1 MAKQKR
7 RIGITSRK
15 QLARLERENLQKR
28 AITIGAIAV
37 AIIVIGITAFG
48 LIKEG
53 IFDPQKPIITLGQ
66 EEVSLRE
73 FQTWA
78 RFKRFQLVNQYA
90 NYYSF
95 MQSFGDEGT
104 QSLIENNLRQIQFQ
118 LEPFFLGATVI
129 DEIVADILIRQE
141 ADSRGITVT
150 DAEVDKY
157 IAENFFLHF
166 PEGTPTPMPTQ
177 EPIPTSTLTTLQL
190 TLVPQEPTEE
200 ETTVSE
206 GTDPEESDAQQSG
219 SESGDAEGTEAE
231 QIEDGPADS
240 DAEPTVNPPTPTLLT
255 DEEYQAELQGY
266 LSYINSFANV
276 SEEELRW
283 MIEAD
288 LYQQKLMDAMTSD
301 IETEEEQV
309 WARHIL
315 VAEEE
320 ETAQVYDR
328 LEAGEAFQ
336 DLAIELST
344 DTGSGALGGDLG
356 WFGTGQM
363 VAAFEHAAFE
373 LEIGEISDP
382 VESNFGWH
390 IVQVLGREV
399 RQISNDRIEQI
410 QQQTF
415 QEWLA
420 AARENAEVVIDD
432 SWSEDVPDTPTIPP
446 HLLLPS
452 E

>member
-7 RIGITSRK
+7 RINITSRK
-15 QLARLERENLQKR
+15 QLARLERENLQRR
-28 AITIGAIAV
+28 AIIFGAIFVAV
-37 AIIVIGITAFG
+37 VVIGITAFG

-53 IFDPQKPIITLGQ
+53 FIDPQKPVVTVDD
-66 EEVSLRE
+66 EEVNLRE

-90 NYYSF
+90 NYFSF

-141 ADSRGITVT
+141 AESRGITVT
-150 DAEVDKY
+150 AAEVDQY
-157 IAENFFLHF
+157 IAENFFLHY
-166 PEGTPTPMPTQ
+166 PDGTPTPIPTQ
-177 EPIPTSTLTTLQL
+177 EPIPTSTLTSLQM
-190 TLVPQEPTEE
+190 TLVPQEPTDESEPAEE
-200 ETTVSE
+200 DTT
-206 GTDPEESDAQQSG
+206 
-219 SESGDAEGTEAE
+219 DAEGTEAE
-231 QIEDGPADS
+231 QSEAEGAETEAEGSDADETE
-240 DAEPTVNPPTPTLLT
+240 AEPTVTFPTPTVLS
-255 DEEYQAELQGY
+255 DEAYQAELQDY
-266 LSYINSFANV
+266 LSYINSFADV
-276 SEEELRW
+276 TEEDLRW

-288 LYQQKLMDAMTSD
+288 IYQQRLMEAMTAD

-320 ETAQVYDR
+320 ETALVFER
-328 LEAGEAFQ
+328 LDAGEAFP
-336 DLAIELST
+336 DLAMELST

-356 WFGTGQM
+356 WFGAGQM
-363 VAAFEHAAFE
+363 VAPFEEAAFA
-373 LEIGEISDP
+373 LEIGEISNP

-390 IVQVLGREV
+390 IIQVLGRDV
-399 RQISNDRIEQI
+399 RQISNDRVQQL
-410 QQQTF
+410 QQQSF
-415 QEWLA
+415 QDWLA
-420 AARENAEVVIDD
+420 QARENADIVIDD
-432 SWSEDVPDTPTIPP
+432 TWSEDVPDTPTIPP